1 MRDRRFEAM
10 CAHPAGKGIPE
21 SAEVAQSRMDAEAVA
36 LANSGRP
43 ARAVWVVAAGQ
54 VAGIVGLF
62 LLVMV
67 LSVFAEVAR
76 GWLL

>member
-1 MRDRRFEAM
+1 MSRFESM
-10 CAHPAGKGIPE
+10 LAHPAGKGIPE
-21 SAEVAQSRMDAEAVA
+21 SPEVAQARMDTEAVA

-54 VAGIVGLF
+54 VAGIIGLF

-67 LSVFAEVAR
+67 LSVLAEVAGR
-76 GWLL
+76 WLL

>member
-1 MRDRRFEAM
+1 MSRFESM
-10 CAHPAGKGIPE
+10 LAHPAGKGIPE
-21 SAEVAQSRMDAEAVA
+21 SPEVAQARMDTEAVA

-54 VAGIVGLF
+54 AAGIIGLF

-67 LSVFAEVAR
+67 LSVLAEVAG

>member
-1 MRDRRFEAM
+1 MSRFESM
-10 CAHPAGKGIPE
+10 RAHPAGKGIPE
-21 SAEVAQSRMDAEAVA
+21 SPEVAQARMDAEAVA

-54 VAGIVGLF
+54 VAGIIGLF

-67 LSVFAEVAR
+67 LSVLAEAAGR
-76 GWLL
+76 WLL

>member
-1 MRDRRFEAM
+1 MSRFESM
-10 CAHPAGKGIPE
+10 LAHPAGKGIPE
-21 SAEVAQSRMDAEAVA
+21 SPEVAQSRMDDEAVE

-54 VAGIVGLF
+54 VAGIIGMF

-67 LSVFAEVAR
+67 LTVLAEVAG

>member
-1 MRDRRFEAM
+1 
-10 CAHPAGKGIPE
+10 
-21 SAEVAQSRMDAEAVA
+21 MDAEAVV

-54 VAGIVGLF
+54 VAGIIGLF

-67 LSVFAEVAR
+67 LSVLAEVAG

>member
-1 MRDRRFEAM
+1 MSRFESM
-10 CAHPAGKGIPE
+10 LAHPAGKGIPE
-21 SAEVAQSRMDAEAVA
+21 SVEVAQARMDAEAVA
-36 LANSGRP
+36 LANSGRQ

-54 VAGIVGLF
+54 VAGIIGLF

-67 LSVFAEVAR
+67 LSVLAEVAG

>member
-1 MRDRRFEAM
+1 MSRFESM
-10 CAHPAGKGIPE
+10 LAHPAGKGIPE
-21 SAEVAQSRMDAEAVA
+21 SVEVAQARMDAEAVA

-43 ARAVWVVAAGQ
+43 VRAVWVVAAGQ
-54 VAGIVGLF
+54 VAGIIGLF

-67 LSVFAEVAR
+67 LSVLAEVAG

>member
-1 MRDRRFEAM
+1 MSRFEAM

-21 SAEVAQSRMDAEAVA
+21 SPEVAQARMDDEAVE

-43 ARAVWVVAAGQ
+43 VRAVWVVAAGQ
-54 VAGIVGLF
+54 VAGIIGLF

-67 LSVFAEVAR
+67 LSVLAEVAGR
-76 GWLL
+76 WLL

>member
-1 MRDRRFEAM
+1 MRDLRFEAM

-21 SAEVAQSRMDAEAVA
+21 SVEVAQARMDAEAVV

-54 VAGIVGLF
+54 VAGIIGLF

-67 LSVFAEVAR
+67 LSVLAEVAG
-76 GWLL
+76 GWPL

>member
-1 MRDRRFEAM
+1 MSRFEAM
-10 CAHPAGKGIPE
+10 LAHPAGKGIPE
-21 SAEVAQSRMDAEAVA
+21 SLEVAQARMDAEAVS

-54 VAGIVGLF
+54 VAGIIGL
-62 LLVMV
+62 LLLLTA
-67 LSVFAEVAR
+67 LSVLAEVAG